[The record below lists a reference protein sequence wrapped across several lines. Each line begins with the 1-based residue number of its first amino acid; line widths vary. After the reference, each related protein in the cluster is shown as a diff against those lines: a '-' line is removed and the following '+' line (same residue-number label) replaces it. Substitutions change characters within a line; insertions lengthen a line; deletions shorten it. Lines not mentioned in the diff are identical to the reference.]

1 MKDFDHI
8 MSVWQGQPKQDQLSV
23 DDVLKQVKKGM
34 TTMSRKLLFNISTM
48 FVAIVAYCV
57 AMLFLAFKSPITYMG
72 ITIILITLILYITMM
87 IRDYK
92 LISNRDATINPI
104 EYLQHL
110 KEYQKNRSKIYG
122 WLYYIFIMSI
132 SLGLV
137 LFLFEVLESH
147 TKVFKIVVYS
157 LSAAWFLLCTFY
169 LRKRFVNSEQEK
181 LNLMIDRLVRLQ
193 NQFD

>member
-1 MKDFDHI
+1 MKDFDQL

-48 FVAIVAYCV
+48 FVAIAAYCV
-57 AMLFLAFKSPITYMG
+57 AMLFLAFKSPVTYMG

-122 WLYYIFIMSI
+122 
-132 SLGLV
+132 
-137 LFLFEVLESH
+137 
-147 TKVFKIVVYS
+147 
-157 LSAAWFLLCTFY
+157 
-169 LRKRFVNSEQEK
+169 
-181 LNLMIDRLVRLQ
+181 
-193 NQFD
+193 